1 MGMSMQPVLPLP
13 RLDALRSGAHRLSGL
28 GDPAL
33 ADACGVHIFFTTRE
47 GGVSE
52 GAYGALN
59 LGSHVGD
66 DPACVQEN
74 RRILMEALGAAGM
87 PLVVPNQ
94 VHGDALV
101 VICDG
106 DPAGI
111 EAAQT
116 AAAAG
121 ADGILVGVP
130 DVAALLCF
138 ADCVPVVIVSPTGR
152 FAVVHAGWRGV
163 MAEAAPGA
171 LRELAALDGLE
182 GAAGDP
188 AGCNVYIG
196 PHICP
201 SCFQTGEDVAAGFAE
216 RFGTDCVPDARHVDL
231 QAALAA
237 SLVRAGASPDRIASA
252 DACTRCQSERFFSYR
267 ASGGVCG
274 RHGAIAFRKVG

>member
-1 MGMSMQPVLPLP
+1 MGMSVQPALPLP
-13 RLDALRSGAHRLSGL
+13 RLDALRSGAHHLSGL
-28 GDPAL
+28 GDAAL

-47 GGVSE
+47 GGASE
-52 GAYGALN
+52 GAYGSLN

-74 RRILMEALGAAGM
+74 RRILMEALGASDM

-94 VHGDALV
+94 VHGDALA

-106 DPAGI
+106 DPATI
-111 EAAQT
+111 EAAQ
-116 AAAAG
+116 AAGAAG

-138 ADCVPVVIVSPTGR
+138 ADCVPVIIVSPTGR

-163 MAEAAPGA
+163 MAEVAPRA

-182 GAAGDP
+182 GDAGRP
-188 AGCNVYIG
+188 AECNVYIG

-201 SCFQTGEDVAAGFAE
+201 TCFQTGEDVAAGFAE
-216 RFGTDCVPDARHVDL
+216 RFGAGCVPDAHHVDL
-231 QAALAA
+231 QAALAE
-237 SLVRAGASPDRIASA
+237 SLVRAGASPHRIASA
-252 DACTRCQSERFFSYR
+252 GACTRCESGRFFSYR